1 MIVNT
6 ENYQEVIDKILPKK
20 SWIVDVETNGLDP
33 FHSNQLCGIGIGTEE
48 GDTYYFPFRHQQGG
62 NLIIKKYLKP
72 LIEVM
77 SQRETLIGYNIKFDL
92 KFLEL
97 EGLDTDN
104 IKLVDVLVMVRL
116 TEPTTIRDL
125 DLTSTISRSY
135 GEKAAS
141 YDIETK
147 KILKSNKWHKDFS
160 LAPVDILGEYC
171 EQDVKW
177 TAKLHEDRMLDI
189 KETYQTEL
197 FEAQCELTKVLNHM
211 ERTGIPIDLE
221 YAKDLIDK
229 LEARK
234 QEVEKQVKVLLD
246 DPEINIGSTK
256 QLGEALNKRGIKSPI
271 KTPKGKQSWSEE
283 ALARINNP
291 IAGLVRQYRTLEK
304 LKSTYVE
311 SLIEPYEIPILHSS
325 FCNWGTLTG
334 RLSSRDPNLQNIPRN
349 HFKLSDRKFDSD
361 ERQDIIKR
369 INASLTSK
377 GGEPIESLDDEVLDT
392 WGFIGDESFDET
404 DTKEISI
411 RRLFVPRK
419 DYTLISFDY
428 SQMEV
433 RVFLSYLKNPKFDDL
448 LKKGDL
454 DFHSEAAKL
463 AFNISE
469 NHVDFKTYRQAAKA
483 ITFGI
488 IYGIGNKKLATQLGV
503 TVEEAKKYKKD
514 YFKNIEGSRDFI
526 NGVMQA
532 VLDRGYVY
540 NKYKRFYA
548 LRSKYAYKGV
558 NYLVQGTSAD
568 ILSERMIEVHKY
580 LQDTQSNILLQ
591 VHDEIICEIHN
602 DEVNTITYEIKN
614 LLENNSLN
622 IPLKVDVEVCEPS
635 WASKRD
641 VTFVK
646 QGDSHWVLGGKID
659 LSDLPSRKEPEKI
672 EDHIDW
678 DTVGV

>member
-33 FHSNQLCGIGIGTEE
+33 FHINQLCGIGIGTEE

-62 NLIIKKYLKP
+62 NLISTEYLKP
-72 LIEVM
+72 LMEIM
-77 SQRETLIGYNIKFDL
+77 SQREALIGYNIKFDL
-92 KFLEL
+92 KFLEM
-97 EGLDTDN
+97 EGLDTTN

-135 GEKAAS
+135 GKEAAS

-147 KILKSNKWHKDFS
+147 KILKANKWHKDFS
-160 LAPVDILGEYC
+160 LTPVNILGEYC

-177 TAKLHEDRMLDI
+177 TAKLYEDRMLDI
-189 KETYQTEL
+189 KETDQMDL
-197 FEAQCELTKVLNHM
+197 FELQCKLTDVLNHM
-211 ERTGIPIDLE
+211 EKTGIPIDLK
-221 YAKDLIDK
+221 YAKELIDK
-229 LEARK
+229 LEVRK
-234 QEVEKQVKVLLD
+234 QEVEKQVKKLLNNS
-246 DPEINIGSTK
+246 EINIGSTK
-256 QLGEALNKRGIKSPI
+256 QLGEAFNELGIKSPV

-311 SLIEPYEIPILHSS
+311 SLIDPYEIPILHSS

-349 HFKLSDRKFDSD
+349 HFKLSNRKFNIE

-377 GGEPIESLDDEVLDT
+377 GGEPIERLDDDVLDT

-404 DTKEISI
+404 DMKEISI
-411 RRLFVPRK
+411 RRLFVPREE
-419 DYTLISFDY
+419 YMLVSFDY

-433 RVFLSYLKNPKFDDL
+433 RVFLNYLKNPKFNDL

-454 DFHSEAAKL
+454 DFHSEAATL
-463 AFNISE
+463 AFNVSE
-469 NHVDFKTYRQAAKA
+469 NHADFKAYRQAAKA

-488 IYGIGNKKLATQLGV
+488 IYGIGNKKLATQLGT
-503 TVEEAKKYKKD
+503 TVEKAKKYKQD
-514 YFKNIEGSRDFI
+514 YFKNIEGSREFI

-532 VLDRGYVY
+532 VFDRGYLY

-548 LRSKYAYKGV
+548 IESKYAYKGV

-580 LQDTQSNILLQ
+580 LQDKQSNMLLQ
-591 VHDEIICEIHN
+591 VHDEIICEIHV
-602 DEVNTITYEIKN
+602 DELHNVTHEIKN
-614 LLENNSLN
+614 LLETNTLD
-622 IPLKVDVEVCEPS
+622 IPLKVDVEICQPS
-635 WASKRD
+635 WASKQE
-641 VTFVK
+641 VSFVE
-646 QGDSHWVLGGKID
+646 QNGFHWVIGGKLEEAPPIEET
-659 LSDLPSRKEPEKI
+659 KV

-678 DTVGV
+678 DTVEV